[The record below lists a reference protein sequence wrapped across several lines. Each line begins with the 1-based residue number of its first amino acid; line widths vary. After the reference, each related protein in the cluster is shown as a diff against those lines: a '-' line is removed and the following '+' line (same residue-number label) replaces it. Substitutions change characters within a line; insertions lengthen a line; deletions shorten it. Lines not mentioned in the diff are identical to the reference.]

1 MDDETTCFPEIAE
14 EIVDEEIDKE
24 QRRYLRAELPDCL
37 NDLYKVVLTDS
48 LRSGVPIR
56 PDALVVVLSA
66 HVEMVHDPLV
76 FTNEHVQELLW
87 FGIHEFCEDRSL
99 IVPERCFEA
108 LHAVLASATKAEI
121 LSENSDRP
129 GELLS
134 ALQSVRA
141 S

>member
-56 PDALVVVLSA
+56 PDALVVVLS
-66 HVEMVHDPLV
+66 L
-76 FTNEHVQELLW
+76 
-87 FGIHEFCEDRSL
+87 IH
-99 IVPERCFEA
+99 I
-108 LHAVLASATKAEI
+108 
-121 LSENSDRP
+121 
-129 GELLS
+129 
-134 ALQSVRA
+134 
-141 S
+141 